1 MRSNLKEKAKKIK
14 INYSDEMQRIETLFA
29 ENEPIQFY
37 AQNDYMRLYPKYTSL
52 EVLFNSVLFL
62 KYPFA
67 DNFVSVSDARN
78 ELGISKDDIKGNN
91 LETMLDYFE
100 FIFNI
105 TQFFILQYNN
115 RQLNVSLIDTNFI
128 NKINNNIQSTL
139 EKLNYKLEKSE
150 VYYYIVEKD
159 AAATAVSEIYNDI
172 SDEVIEYRRYN
183 LKGNIKRKCEILNTL
198 ANKFEAIRPDL
209 KANNFSEIEDKTG
222 SLLNNLDI
230 RHNNI
235 TGKHEKDIVKNMS
248 DEELEMWY
256 DRAYDL
262 LLMCFM
268 FHHYLDFREEVKDLN
283 KNLKNKV

>member
-1 MRSNLKEKAKKIK
+1 MRQNLREKAKKIK
-14 INYSDEMQRIETLFA
+14 INYSDEMLRVENLFSKSKI
-29 ENEPIQFY
+29 IQY
-37 AQNDYMRLYPKYTSL
+37 YRQNDYVQLYPQYTTI
-52 EVLFNSVLFL
+52 EDFFNSCMFVR
-62 KYPFA
+62 YPHAGTFINIF
-67 DNFVSVSDARN
+67 DMRIS
-78 ELGISKDDIKGNN
+78 LGISEEDIKNN
-91 LETMLDYFE
+91 DIDILLDYFE
-100 FIFNI
+100 FITNI
-105 TQFFILQYNN
+105 MYYFIDNYK
-115 RQLNVSLIDTNFI
+115 SYKIAI
-128 NKINNNIQSTL
+128 NPEYIRKILKNINTVL
-139 EKLNYKLEKSE
+139 DKLNYELKESNNY
-150 VYYYIVEKD
+150 VYIVEKD
-159 AAATAVSEIYNDI
+159 AATTAISEIYDDI

-248 DEELEMWY
+248 EEELEVWY